1 MNKKYSLI
9 ALGAII
15 IVLAGV
21 FLNGLGLGRDE
32 TEKDIT
38 SSVEKGGW
46 IEVLST
52 SVFLVENKNGV
63 ETKKILSTG
72 DAISE
77 GNMIETDGKGKAAIH
92 LFDGSVLR
100 VNSDTRFVLNTAE
113 YDKDSGK
120 LIVKANLSSG
130 KLWSKIIELATA
142 DSSWEVETSN
152 TVATVRGS
160 AFGVSTDGETSEVFG
175 SQHRVSVEVVD
186 PKTKEKIKVRSI
198 VVDEGVSLKVSSDSI
213 QKIKE
218 IEKRASAASPS
229 EREAIL
235 ETTESVFVPTKIS
248 EKTKAGEWFSE
259 NENKDKKVEEE
270 IMKAREEA
278 GDDKEAFREIL
289 NKKVNERLPEVEI
302 QNYDAVDSENNENK
316 ENDDKNEKPI
326 ETKKEE
332 VQEKKT
338 PVVPIKWES
347 LNIETKSLLN
357 SLMEGDNVVFHAVLH
372 DGGEATRDVTSEVT
386 WEVSGKMGS
395 MSGKGVFTAKLDP
408 SISEFG
414 EGEGTIS
421 ATWKDADGKVMH
433 AESGLIHVVPK
444 IDDTEENG

>member
-1 MNKKYSLI
+1 MNKKYSFI
-9 ALGAII
+9 ALGVIAV
-15 IVLAGV
+15 VLAGV
-21 FLNGLGLGRDE
+21 FLNGLGLGKDE

-38 SSVEKGGW
+38 SSVENGGW

-52 SVFLVENKNGV
+52 SVFLVENKNGL

-77 GNMIETDGKGKAAIH
+77 GNMIETDGKGKASIH

-120 LIVKANLSSG
+120 LIVKASLSSG

-142 DSSWEVETSN
+142 DSSWQVETSN

-186 PKTKEKIKVRSI
+186 PKTKEKIKVQSI
-198 VVDEGVSLKVSSDSI
+198 VVDEGISLKVSNESI
-213 QKIKE
+213 QKIKQ
-218 IEKRASAASPS
+218 IEARASAASPS

-235 ETTESVFVPTKIS
+235 KTAELVFVPTNIS
-248 EKTKAGEWFSE
+248 EKTKTGEWFSE

-270 IMKAREEA
+270 IMKSREEA

-302 QNYDAVDSENNENK
+302 QNDDVVDNENK
-316 ENDDKNEKPI
+316 ENEERNEKPI
-326 ETKKEE
+326 ETKEE
-332 VQEKKT
+332 EIQEQEI

-347 LNIETKSLLN
+347 LNIETKSLPDDLT
-357 SLMEGDNVVFHAVLH
+357 EGENVVFRAVLRGT
-372 DGGEATRDVTSEVT
+372 GGAIRDVTSEAK
-386 WEVSGKMGS
+386 WEVSGQMGS
-395 MSGKGVFTAKLDP
+395 MEGAGVFTAELDP
-408 SISEFG
+408 LISELG
-414 EGEGTIS
+414 EGGGTVN
-421 ATWKDADGKVMH
+421 AEWKDSDGKVMH
-433 AESGLIHVVPK
+433 AESGQIHVVPK
-444 IDDTEENG
+444 IDNTVENG

>member
-1 MNKKYSLI
+1 MNKKYSFI
-9 ALGAII
+9 ALGVIAIAI
-15 IVLAGV
+15 ALAGV
-21 FLNGLGLGRDE
+21 FLNGLGFGRDE
-32 TEKDIT
+32 MERDSIG
-38 SSVEKGGW
+38 SVEKGGW

-52 SVFLVENKNGV
+52 SVFLIENKNGV

-120 LIVKANLSSG
+120 LIVKASLSSG
-130 KLWSKIIELATA
+130 KLWSKIVELATA

-160 AFGVSTDGETSEVFG
+160 AFGISTDGETSEVFG

-186 PKTKEKIKVRSI
+186 PKTKEKIKVQSI
-198 VVDEGVSLKVSSDSI
+198 VVDEGVSLKVSNDSI

-235 ETTESVFVPTKIS
+235 ETTELVFVPAKIS
-248 EKTKAGEWFSE
+248 EKTKAEEWFGE
-259 NENKDKKVEEE
+259 NEDKDKKIEEE
-270 IMKAREEA
+270 IMRAREEA
-278 GDDKEAFREIL
+278 GADKKAFREIL
-289 NKKVNERLPEVEI
+289 NKKANEKSPEVKI
-302 QNYDAVDSENNENK
+302 QNSDAINK
-316 ENDDKNEKPI
+316 ENDEQSEKPI

-332 VQEKKT
+332 VQEQKT
-338 PVVPIKWES
+338 PVAPIKWES

-357 SLMEGDNVVFHAVLH
+357 ALVEGDNVVFHAVLH
-372 DGGEATRDVTSEVT
+372 DEGEATRDVTSEVT

-421 ATWKDADGKVMH
+421 ASWKDADGKVMH